1 MQTIIG
7 AGGAVGQQ
15 LAKELSQFTDSI
27 RLVSRNPKKVN
38 EQDELFPA
46 DATDAVQLEKAVQG
60 SEVVYLTIGF
70 EYNINIWKQNWPPL
84 MKNLIDACKKHNAKL
99 VFFDNVY
106 MYDREHLNPMTE
118 ETPVRPTSRK
128 GHVRAHIAN
137 MLMSEVEKGDLTALI
152 ARAADFIGPV
162 NSLVTELVCKN
173 LLKGKKATWFADVK
187 KLHNFTHTSD
197 AAKGTAILGNT
208 PDAFNQVW
216 HLPTDTTPLTA
227 KEWIELFAK
236 EIGTR
241 PKYMVMPVWMMGFF
255 GLLMPVIKEFKEM
268 SYQYD
273 RDYVFD
279 STKFETKFDYKPL
292 IPEEA
297 VKQTVREVRGS

>member
-46 DATDAVQLEKAVQG
+46 DATDSVQLETAVQG

-106 MYDREHLNPMTE
+106 MYNRDHLNPMTE

-227 KEWIELFAK
+227 NEWIELFAK

>member
-46 DATDAVQLEKAVQG
+46 DATDSVQLETAVQG

-227 KEWIELFAK
+227 NEWIELFAK